1 MAQEQQTPTPP
12 ISNRWRFLIAYIT
25 TFSVIWSYIWLRYKG
40 KLFGTAYRDERIISL
55 HQKNAERIEESILQL
70 QGLFIKVGQAFSIMT
85 NFLPEEFRS
94 GLQKLQDAVPPRPY
108 SQIEARIIEEL
119 GKKPP
124 EVFVTFEK
132 EPIAS
137 ASLGQVHAATTTE
150 GRKVAVKVQHMGVEE
165 MCREDLKTIQR
176 ILYIVKWFVKVRGL
190 DNFYREIRSMIND
203 ELNFDSEAKYIEEI
217 AAHFTDSDKVII
229 PHVIPEYST
238 SRVITMEYVDGIKI
252 TERDH
257 LIEMG
262 LDPTELAQTLVGTY
276 CQMIFKDG
284 VYHADPHPGNILV
297 NPEGKLVFLDFGAVG
312 YLSPTMRRGI
322 SSFLEAIIKGDEDQL
337 LEAFRTM
344 GFLRTGTNQSEA
356 AADIIEH
363 FHRKFQDEIR
373 IENFSL
379 SSVKIDSRKGL
390 DALAEVW
397 RMDIGIKELSKAFYM
412 PKEWVL
418 LERTG
423 LLLAGICTHL
433 DPEMKPTETI
443 RPYLQE
449 FVLGKDQDWSE
460 VLFDLSREKLLAFLS
475 LPAQIDKA
483 ITRSLAGKVTFRV
496 AGIKT
501 GSELLYA
508 AGQQLMFTL
517 LAIASGGLGIY
528 FLEKG
533 EHDLARHSAYVTGGF
548 LIAIILS
555 MIRARR
561 SRRRK

>member
-1 MAQEQQTPTPP
+1 MDLEQQTGPPP
-12 ISNRWRFLIAYIT
+12 ISKKRRFLKAYIT
-25 TFSVIWSYIWLRYKG
+25 TFAVIWSYVWLRYLG
-40 KLFGTAYRDERIISL
+40 KLFGPAYREERITAL
-55 HQKNAERIEESILQL
+55 HQKNAKRIEEAILML

-85 NFLPEEFRS
+85 NFLPEEFRA
-94 GLQKLQDAVPPRPY
+94 GLQNMQDAVPPRPY

-124 EVFVTFEK
+124 EVFVTFQK

-137 ASLGQVHAATTTE
+137 ASLGQVHAATTKE

-165 MCREDLKTIQR
+165 MCRDDLKIMKR
-176 ILYIVKWFVKVRGL
+176 ILRIVKWFVKVRGL
-190 DNFYREIRSMIND
+190 DNFYQEIQSMITD

-217 AAHFTDSDKVII
+217 AANFADSDTVII
-229 PHVIPEYST
+229 PNVIPEYST
-238 SRVITMEYVDGIKI
+238 NRVITMEYVDGIKI
-252 TERDH
+252 TDRDR
-257 LIEMG
+257 LIENG
-262 LDPTELAQTLVGTY
+262 IDPSALAQTLVGTY
-276 CQMIFKDG
+276 CQMIFVDG

-297 NPEGKLVFLDFGAVG
+297 NTEGKLIFLDFGAVG
-312 YLSPTMRRGI
+312 YLSETMRNGI

-337 LEAFRTM
+337 LGAFRTM
-344 GFLRTGTNQSEA
+344 GFLRTGANQSEA

-363 FHRKFQDEIR
+363 FHRKFQEEIR
-373 IENFSL
+373 IENLSL
-379 SSVKIDSRKGL
+379 SSVKIDTRKGL

-449 FVLGKDQDWSE
+449 FVLGKDEDWSE
-460 VLFDLSREKLLAFLS
+460 MLFNLSREKLLAFLA
-475 LPAQIDKA
+475 LPNQIDKA
-483 ITRSLAGKVTFRV
+483 ITRTLQGKVTFRV

-508 AGQQLMFTL
+508 AGQQMIFTL
-517 LAIASGGLGIY
+517 LALASGGLGIY
-528 FLEKG
+528 FMEKG
-533 EHDLARHSAYVTGGF
+533 DHALARYSAYAAGGF
-548 LIAIILS
+548 LAAIVLS
-555 MIRARR
+555 MFRARR
-561 SRRRK
+561 FRKRN

>member
-1 MAQEQQTPTPP
+1 MDLEQQTGPPP
-12 ISNRWRFLIAYIT
+12 ISKKRRFLKAYIT
-25 TFSVIWSYIWLRYKG
+25 TFTVIRSYVWLRYLG
-40 KLFGTAYRDERIISL
+40 KLFGPAYREERITAL
-55 HQKNAERIEESILQL
+55 HQKNAKRIEEAILML

-85 NFLPEEFRS
+85 NFLPEEFRA
-94 GLQKLQDAVPPRPY
+94 GLQNMQDAVPPRPY

-124 EVFVTFEK
+124 EVFVTFQK

-137 ASLGQVHAATTTE
+137 ASLGQVHAATTKE

-165 MCREDLKTIQR
+165 MCRDDLKIMKR
-176 ILYIVKWFVKVRGL
+176 ILRVVKWFVKVRGL
-190 DNFYREIRSMIND
+190 DNFYQEIQSMITD

-217 AAHFTDSDKVII
+217 AANFADSDTVII
-229 PHVIPEYST
+229 PNVIPEYST
-238 SRVITMEYVDGIKI
+238 KRVITMEYVDGIKI
-252 TERDH
+252 TDRDR
-257 LIEMG
+257 LIENG
-262 LDPTELAQTLVGTY
+262 IDPSALAQTLVGTY
-276 CQMIFKDG
+276 CQMIFVDG

-297 NPEGKLVFLDFGAVG
+297 NAEGKLVFLDFGAVG
-312 YLSPTMRRGI
+312 YLSQTMRNGI

-337 LEAFRTM
+337 LDAFRTM
-344 GFLRTGTNQSEA
+344 GFLRTGANQSEA

-363 FHRKFQDEIR
+363 FHRKFQEEIR
-373 IENFSL
+373 IENLSL
-379 SSVKIDSRKGL
+379 SAVKIDTRKGL

-449 FVLGKDQDWSE
+449 FVLGKDEDWSE
-460 VLFDLSREKLLAFLS
+460 MLFNLSREKLLAFLA
-475 LPAQIDKA
+475 LPNQIDKV
-483 ITRSLAGKVTFRV
+483 ITRSLQGKITFRV

-508 AGQQLMFTL
+508 AGQQMIFTL
-517 LAIASGGLGIY
+517 LALASGGLGIY
-528 FLEKG
+528 FMEKG
-533 EHDLARHSAYVTGGF
+533 DHTLARYSAYAVGGF
-548 LIAIILS
+548 LVAIVLS
-555 MIRARR
+555 MFRARR
-561 SRRRK
+561 FRKRN